1 MFEDKSK
8 ALHSRVSSFRPF
20 GENGS
25 GFCDDSDELR
35 LGKTLSICRKDAAS
49 FDKFRP
55 GKINK
60 SNILLK
66 VYFYTGPFKV
76 GLKFVKGI

>member
-60 SNILLK
+60 SNI
-66 VYFYTGPFKV
+66 
-76 GLKFVKGI
+76 